1 MNATTING
9 LAHIEALEI
18 RNHELLEV
26 KTSAFSKSETRF
38 VTPIKIN
45 QRDLGAK

>member
-1 MNATTING
+1 MNSTTVNG
-9 LAHIEALEI
+9 LPHIEALEV
-18 RNHELLEV
+18 RNHELLQV

-45 QRDLGAK
+45 QRDLGGR